1 VKIIFNLLLCLS
13 ALLLSIDTRAAT
25 GCDEWADFTKIITF
39 RFRDTG
45 MPKDKVKTELM
56 RVKGGD
62 PEMDIALGLIDYSYA
77 HPKDDAVK
85 IWHGAYEKCLKKNSI

>member
-1 VKIIFNLLLCLS
+1 MKTISSLLLCLS
-13 ALLLSIDTRAAT
+13 ALLLHIDAHAAT
-25 GCDEWADFTKIITF
+25 GCDEWADFTKIITY

-45 MPKDKVKTELM
+45 MPRDKVKTELG

-85 IWHGAYEKCLKKNSI
+85 IWHGAYEKCLKENSI